1 MARIKYLA
9 PLVMMTVA
17 VSTVGT
23 APAQA
28 QPGSDQSCQFSAGS
42 GPHSAC
48 ASAPEDDYPDIFW
61 PGSGYGYGTF
71 PRGGMPGIWRGF

>member
-1 MARIKYLA
+1 VVAKFNFTA
-9 PLVMMTVA
+9 QLVTVA
-17 VSTVGT
+17 IAASIAGA

-28 QPGSDQSCQFSAGS
+28 QPGGDQSCQFAGGL
-42 GPHSAC
+42 GPNSAC

-61 PGSGYGYGTF
+61 PGNQPGYF

>member
-1 MARIKYLA
+1 MAKIKYLA

-17 VSTVGT
+17 ASTVGT
-23 APAQA
+23 ALAQA

-42 GPHSAC
+42 GPHAAC

-61 PGSGYGYGTF
+61 PGNQSFYF
-71 PRGGMPGIWRGF
+71 PRGGIPGVWRGF